1 MIPMQDL
8 KQSGLDITYDTITKT
23 LLFEGT
29 KITPSIRRLKDIS
42 DTIYDK
48 KWLGNTDPEKEL
60 YYMFRDIAKKE
71 HKETIEKNNLRY
83 DITVIPASTFGK
95 EYTKTAGHNH
105 PLVPDTNITYTE
117 LYEVIKGE
125 GLYLLQKTKKN
136 KVIDAYF
143 IKAKAGDKIIIP
155 PGYAH
160 ITINQGEDILIM
172 ANWVARN
179 FTSEYENIK
188 TLKGAAYYIT
198 TEKTIKNPAYINRSN
213 TIKFKTRD
221 KRELLR
227 LRKGE
232 PIYNMIKEP
241 FTLKFLTEPQ
251 NHRRLFNYVQ
261 EKPSTKTQIPN
272 NSQDQKSVP
281 SSSSP
286 KKQTACPQAHQAS
299 SQ

>member
-1 MIPMQDL
+1 MQDL
-8 KQSGLDITYDTITKT
+8 KQSGLDIKYDPETKT
-23 LLFEGT
+23 MLLEGT
-29 KITPSIRRLKDIS
+29 KITPSIRKLKDI
-42 DTIYDK
+42 TNVIFDK
-48 KWLGNTDPEKEL
+48 RWLGNAKPEKEL

-71 HKETIEKNNLRY
+71 HRETIEKNNLRY
-83 DITVIPASTFGK
+83 DITVIPPNTLGQ

-105 PLVPDTNITYTE
+105 PIVPDTNITYTE

-136 KVIDAYF
+136 KLTDAHF

-160 ITINQGEDILIM
+160 ITINPREDTLIM

-179 FTSEYENIK
+179 FTSEYDSIK
-188 TLKGAAYYIT
+188 TLNGGAYYVT
-198 TEKTIKNPAYINRSN
+198 TEKTIKNPAYDNKSN
-213 TIKFKTRD
+213 TIKFKTPD

-227 LRKGE
+227 LRKKE
-232 PIYNMIKEP
+232 PIYNMIKDP

-251 NHRRLFNYVQ
+251 NHHRLFDYVQ

-281 SSSSP
+281 SSSCP
-286 KKQTACPQAHQAS
+286 KKQTTSAQTHQAS

>member
-1 MIPMQDL
+1 MQDL
-8 KQSGLDITYDTITKT
+8 KQSGLDITYDPLTKT
-23 LLFEGT
+23 LLLEGK
-29 KITPSIRRLKDIS
+29 KITPTIRKLKDII

-48 KWLGNTDPEKEL
+48 RWLGNTNQEKEL

-71 HKETIEKNNLRY
+71 HRETIEKNNLRY
-83 DITVIPASTFGK
+83 DITIIPPGTLGQ

-105 PLVPDTNITYTE
+105 PIVPDTNITYTE

-136 KVIDAYF
+136 KITDAYF

-160 ITINQGEDILIM
+160 ITINAGEETLIM

-179 FTSEYENIK
+179 FTSEYDHIK
-188 TLKGAAYYIT
+188 TLNGGAYYVT
-198 TEKTIKNPAYINRSN
+198 TEKTIKNENYDNRSN
-213 TIKFKTRD
+213 TIKFKTSD

-227 LRKGE
+227 LKKGE

-241 FTLKFLTEPQ
+241 FSLKFLTEPQ
-251 NHRRLFNYVQ
+251 NHHRLFDYVQ

-286 KKQTACPQAHQAS
+286 KKQTACSQAHQAS